1 MRITGTFVLLDRFE
15 QKEKGRE
22 YLTFADAAGGQ
33 VKLSADAGA
42 IKGQF
47 GAKMDLDVEVKP
59 FIYEGNQIL
68 PVVKVNAAK
77 NS

>member
-15 QKEKGRE
+15 QKEKGRD
-22 YLTFADAAGGQ
+22 YITLADSSGGQ
-33 VKLSADAGA
+33 VKLSSDAGA

-47 GAKMDLDVEVKP
+47 GTKLDLDVEVKP
-59 FIYEGNQIL
+59 FIYEGNQVLGI
-68 PVVKVNAAK
+68 VKVNSTK